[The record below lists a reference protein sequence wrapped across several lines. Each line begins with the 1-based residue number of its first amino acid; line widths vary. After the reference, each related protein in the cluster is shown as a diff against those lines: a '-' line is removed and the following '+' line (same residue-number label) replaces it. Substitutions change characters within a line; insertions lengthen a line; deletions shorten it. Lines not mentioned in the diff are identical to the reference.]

1 MRYTTRF
8 GRVIEIALDEYLRM
22 SDDELAKKEEEA
34 GTPLQPYDPL
44 YLPLL
49 NTPDID
55 VLLDNSFT
63 EKDE

>member
-1 MRYTTRF
+1 MRYNTRF
-8 GRVIEIALDEYLRM
+8 GRVIEISLEDFLGM

-49 NTPDID
+49 NTPDIEID
-55 VLLDNSFT
+55 LSFT
-63 EKDE
+63 ERDE